1 MNNKKAKQ
9 LMFGCIKS
17 RENGEC
23 YIVESVSIKTSDLEN
38 GSVISKS
45 KYIGDLDSPE
55 VFTNVSEFCKRLGL

>member
-1 MNNKKAKQ
+1 MDNKKAKQ

-23 YIVESVSIKTSDLEN
+23 YIIESVSIKTSDLGN
-38 GSVISKS
+38 GSVMSKS

-55 VFTNVSEFCKRLGL
+55 VLDNVSEFCKRLGL

>member
-1 MNNKKAKQ
+1 MENKKAKQ

-17 RENGEC
+17 RDNGEC

-38 GSVISKS
+38 GSVLSKS

-55 VFTNVSEFCKRLGL
+55 VFGNVVKFCERLGL